1 MKKYKFI
8 LIFLIT
14 FGIIIISIFIY
25 EIAKYTTN
33 SANSNN
39 FNSPTKTSS
48 ADLKIS
54 NSSDVNS
61 NIVPDFLPGYVPSN
75 VNVENNNSILSNNN
89 VVYNPIQTK
98 YDNFDIDNININI
111 KENSISNSGLIIII
125 TNNNDLSY
133 QHQHNFSIEKFENNN
148 WIHIITKPLY
158 GYETSNSEFFYIEKS
173 TPLELEVNWSPF
185 CGYLSSG
192 LYKLNIHLHSNLVFQ
207 EKDISLE
214 FTIY

>member
-1 MKKYKFI
+1 MKKFKFI
-8 LIFLIT
+8 LIFLII
-14 FGIIIISIFIY
+14 FGIIIISTFIY

-39 FNSPTKTSS
+39 FNSQESTSTS

-54 NSSDVNS
+54 NSSSIDFNT
-61 NIVPDFLPGYVPSN
+61 VPDFLPGFIPSN
-75 VNVENNNSILSNNN
+75 IEIEQNNLISNNTIIE
-89 VVYNPIQTK
+89 NPLQEQ
-98 YDNFDIDNININI
+98 YDNFEIDNININI
-111 KENSISNSGLIIII
+111 KENSISNSGLIISI

-133 QHQHNFSIEKFENNN
+133 YHQHNFSIEKLENNN

-173 TPLELEVNWSPF
+173 TPLELDVNWFPF
-185 CGYLSSG
+185 CGELSNG
-192 LYKLNIHLHSNLVFQ
+192 FYRLNIHLRSNLVFQ

-214 FTIY
+214 FTID